1 MYSCVS
7 NDFALSF
14 LLNRGIRSL
23 RLCQYEQTMGEELL
37 WGVKNGDLDK
47 VRELVE
53 KKGCGVND
61 ELMNGRNPI
70 HFAADYGQHAVID
83 YLISKGADVNLPD
96 KHGITP
102 LLAAIYEGHTECVK
116 LLLAK
121 GASKDGK
128 SPSGDSYKDSA
139 ESQEIKDLL

>member
-1 MYSCVS
+1 
-7 NDFALSF
+7 
-14 LLNRGIRSL
+14 
-23 RLCQYEQTMGEELL
+23 MGEELL

-53 KKGCGVND
+53 KKGCNVNG

-70 HFAADYGQHAVID
+70 HFAADYGQREVID
-83 YLISKGADVNLPD
+83 YLVNQGADMNVPD

-102 LLAAIYEGHTECVK
+102 LLAAIYEGHLECVK

-121 GASKDGK
+121 GAKKDGK
-128 SPSGDSYKDSA
+128 SPTGESYKDAA
-139 ESQEIKDLL
+139 ETQEMKDLL

>member
-1 MYSCVS
+1 
-7 NDFALSF
+7 
-14 LLNRGIRSL
+14 
-23 RLCQYEQTMGEELL
+23 MGEELL

-53 KKGCGVND
+53 KKGYSVNA

-70 HFAADYGQHAVID
+70 HFAADYGQREVID
-83 YLISKGADVNLPD
+83 YLIGKGADMNLPD

-102 LLAAIYEGHTECVK
+102 LLAAIYEGHTDCVK
-116 LLLAK
+116 LLLSK
-121 GASKDGK
+121 GANKDGK
-128 SPSGDSYKDSA
+128 APSGDSYKDAA